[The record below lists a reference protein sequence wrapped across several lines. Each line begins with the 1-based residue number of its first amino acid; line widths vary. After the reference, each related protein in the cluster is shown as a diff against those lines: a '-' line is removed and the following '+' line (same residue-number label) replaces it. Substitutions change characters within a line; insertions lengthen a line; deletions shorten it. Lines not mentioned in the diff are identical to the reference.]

1 MEQLFFDSWSSIFR
15 TVVITILAYVALII
29 MLRTFGKRSLSK
41 MNAFDFIITVALGS
55 TLATVSLTK
64 NVALADGVLSF
75 LLLLLLQY
83 SITFLS
89 VRYKAVKN
97 LVTSQPAMLYYH
109 GQVLQQA
116 MKKERITIDEL
127 HAKARESGYSSLT
140 DVAVIVL
147 ETTGD
152 ITVLGHHKADN
163 NSTLQNV
170 KRYDKQTQ

>member
-1 MEQLFFDSWSSIFR
+1 MEQLFFDSWSSIIR
-15 TVVITILAYVALII
+15 TLVITILAYTALII

-41 MNAFDFIITVALGS
+41 MNAFDFIITIALGS
-55 TLATVSLTK
+55 TLATVSLNK
-64 NVALADGVLSF
+64 NVALLDGVLSF

-83 SITFLS
+83 IITFFS

-97 LVTSQPAMLYYH
+97 LVTSQPALLYYQ
-109 GQVLQQA
+109 GQVLHQV

-140 DVAVIVL
+140 EVEIIVL

-152 ITVLGHHKADN
+152 ITVLGTNKADN
-163 NSTLQNV
+163 NSTLQYV
-170 KRYDKQTQ
+170 KYYNH